1 MAPRVSPA
9 LTASRPRRRAGR
21 DDSIEARRYLD
32 ALRRRSWLIALLALA
47 AVAGAFVVSSW
58 APDRYKATASI
69 VKQVTTGPYESVN
82 VDALTRELSTI
93 EQLLLTSDVLDRAAK
108 RVRGES
114 PGSVRAALEASV
126 DPDANLIFVTAT
138 AGDPKKAADIANA
151 VATTF
156 IETQR
161 DVVRRQYVQARAGL
175 VQELKRVQGQ
185 PGQAQQEQAIRQR
198 LSELGV
204 SLAGAGMDLQIAE
217 PATPPDQ
224 RSSPKPLRNAVI
236 DALPISLGV

>member
-1 MAPRVSPA
+1 MDPRISSESPA
-9 LTASRPRRRAGR
+9 SRSRRRSGGE
-21 DDSIEARRYLD
+21 DSIEARRYLD
-32 ALRRRSWLIALLALA
+32 ALRRRAWLIALIALA
-47 AVAGAFVVSSW
+47 AFVGAFVVSSW

-108 RVRGES
+108 RVPGES
-114 PGSVRAALEASV
+114 SGSVRASLEASV
-126 DPDANLIFVTAT
+126 DPNANLIFVTAT
-138 AGDPKKAADIANA
+138 AGDPKKAANIANA

-175 VQELKRVQGQ
+175 TQEL
-185 PGQAQQEQAIRQR
+185 
-198 LSELGV
+198 
-204 SLAGAGMDLQIAE
+204 
-217 PATPPDQ
+217 T
-224 RSSPKPLRNAVI
+224 
-236 DALPISLGV
+236 